1 MRGSGGYAVVLAAAF
16 FVLGTGDALANDP
29 LLDQGRKIFR
39 KCQSCHQVGVN
50 AKHTVGPL
58 LNDIYGRRAGTLEGY
73 RYSRAMEAAG
83 QDGLVWSEEALSAY
97 LEDPKSA
104 VHGTK
109 MNFGGLRDPDDRR
122 AVVAFLRQF
131 SPGAANIPEAP
142 PTAPLENAD
151 PEVPPHILALEGDPD
166 YGEYLSSEC
175 VTCHQAD
182 GEDKGIPSIT
192 GWPGDRFVTV
202 MHAYKTKSRD
212 NPVMQSIAA
221 SLSDEEIAALA
232 AYFSKAGQ

>member
-1 MRGSGGYAVVLAAAF
+1 MAQ
-16 FVLGTGDALANDP
+16 GTRSPAIRF
-29 LLDQGRKIFR
+29 DQGRKIFR
-39 KCQSCHQVGVN
+39 KCQSCHQVGVS

-122 AVVAFLRQF
+122 AVVAFCASFLRVRRTF
-131 SPGAANIPEAP
+131 PKRRRPHRLKTPTRRSRRIFWRLKATRTTVNICRR
-142 PTAPLENAD
+142 NA
-151 PEVPPHILALEGDPD
+151 
-166 YGEYLSSEC
+166 
-175 VTCHQAD
+175 
-182 GEDKGIPSIT
+182 
-192 GWPGDRFVTV
+192 
-202 MHAYKTKSRD
+202 
-212 NPVMQSIAA
+212 
-221 SLSDEEIAALA
+221 
-232 AYFSKAGQ
+232 

>member
-1 MRGSGGYAVVLAAAF
+1 MRGSGGWALVLAAAF
-16 FVLGTGDALANDP
+16 FVVSSGDALASDP
-29 LLDQGRKIFR
+29 LLEQGRKIFR

-50 AKHTVGPL
+50 AKHTVGPF

-73 RYSRAMEAAG
+73 RYSRAMELAG
-83 QDGLVWSEEALSAY
+83 QEGLVWSEDALSAY

-131 SPGAANIPEAP
+131 SPGAANIPETP
-142 PTAPLENAD
+142 PTAPLDDAD
-151 PEVPPHILALEGDPD
+151 PEVPLHILALEGDPD

-192 GWPGDRFVTV
+192 GWPNERFVTV
-202 MHAYKTKSRD
+202 MHAYKSKSRD

-232 AYFSKAGQ
+232 AYFSRTGQ